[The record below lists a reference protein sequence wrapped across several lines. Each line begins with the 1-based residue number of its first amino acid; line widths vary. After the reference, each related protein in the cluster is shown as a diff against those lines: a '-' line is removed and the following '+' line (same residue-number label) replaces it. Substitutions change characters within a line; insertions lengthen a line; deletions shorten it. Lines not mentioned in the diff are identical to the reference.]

1 MRQLSDIGIAVI
13 PNVLSPEECES
24 LRAQT
29 WRGLKHITRNEF
41 DHENASTWSQY
52 RSILK
57 PFKDMLLHRGDI
69 GHLQSLWD
77 VRQHPNVVQ
86 AFSRLWSTPPAD
98 LICSFDG
105 LSVHLPLPTDMQED
119 AKGEEATRVP
129 GKGLHVD
136 QGRTKPGFQCIQGL
150 VTLYDVHHGDSSL
163 HLIES
168 SHLHYDDYFKQYPFR
183 NDNDF
188 VFIDHPEFH
197 LNRGCRETFVQAAAG
212 SLVLWDSRLVH
223 EGGSVL
229 PQSLRAMPSN
239 PRMVFYVCMVPRE
252 RASQTDLQKRIE
264 AFKNLQTTSHY
275 PVPVRSFG
283 PPRSHRS
290 LNPVRRPL
298 LTPQGRRLI
307 GFDE

>member
-29 WRGLKHITRNEF
+29 WDGLKHITRDEF
-41 DHENASTWSQY
+41 DHENASTWPQY
-52 RSILK
+52 RSKFEPLN
-57 PFKDMLLHRGDI
+57 DMLLHRGDI

-105 LSVHLPLPTDMQED
+105 LSVHLPLPTDARELSPRASAGRLD
-119 AKGEEATRVP
+119 
-129 GKGLHVD
+129 GLHVD
-136 QGRTKPGFQCIQGL
+136 QGRTKTGFQCIQGL

-168 SHLHYDDYFKQYPFR
+168 SHLHYDDYFKQYPF
-183 NDNDF
+183 DSDDDF
-188 VFIDHPEFH
+188 VFVSHPRFFF
-197 LNRGCRETFVQAAAG
+197 NRGCRETFVQAAAG

-229 PQSLRAMPSN
+229 PQSLRAIPSN

-252 RASQTDLQKRIE
+252 RASQTDLQERIE
-264 AFKNLQTTSHY
+264 AFRNLQTTSHY

-283 PPRSHRS
+283 APSNHRS
-290 LNPVRRPL
+290 LNPVPQPR
-298 LTPQGRRLI
+298 LTTQGRRLV